1 MAKFAMPNSPIA
13 QHVAALSAAVTP
25 TIPAVAV
32 RPGYRLVPAL
42 VGRSTEPGTIVYVEC
57 PDWCT
62 VDHVASRNVFLEDIN
77 HEGERAALQ
86 LPSDYSAPAPVEVYL
101 SQWPASQDE
110 KGLTRLAVDVD
121 YEVSTYGRTAA
132 LAFADQL
139 VAFAANVRA
148 LAETLPEEQA

>member
-1 MAKFAMPNSPIA
+1 MSNLASSTPPAS
-13 QHVAALSAAVTP
+13 TP
-25 TIPAVAV
+25 TTTLAAAVAV

-42 VGRSTEPGTIVYVEC
+42 IGRSTEPGTIVYVEC

-101 SQWPASQDE
+101 SQWPASKDD

-148 LAETLPEEQA
+148 LAETLPEEAKA